1 MPDARPSW
9 RRGFDALER
18 GAAGPLER
26 AVSTGAFADALA
38 ILIKTQSRVRTTAER
53 HSRRFLHAWNLPTAS
68 DVSRLGR
75 RMADLEREL
84 RKLNDNAAR
93 NANRD
98 LTDQPGEP
106 RGPSYESSGRS

>member
-26 AVSTGAFADALA
+26 AVGTGAFADALA
-38 ILIKTQSRVRTTAER
+38 IVMKTQRRVRTTAER
-53 HSRRFLHAWNLPTAS
+53 HSRRFLHAWNLPAAS
-68 DVSRLGR
+68 DVSRLSR
-75 RMADLEREL
+75 RIAELEREV
-84 RKLNDNAAR
+84 RKLNDNTAR
-93 NANRD
+93 NVSRD
-98 LTDQPGEP
+98 RTDQPGEA